1 MVQTRI
7 EQMAEFTT
15 LISCVTIDR
24 NAWLDPEHAHRCSVM
39 HFDEGGNIALR
50 IRLMDASGA
59 APAKALQ

>member
-1 MVQTRI
+1 MVQTHI

-15 LISCVTIDR
+15 QTSCVTVDR
-24 NAWLDPEHAHRCSVM
+24 NAWLEPEHAHRCSVM

-50 IRLMDASGA
+50 MRLMDASGA